1 MSTEKEW
8 PEPTEPEPDIEQL
21 QFWTMDGVCD
31 ATDGCQVEP
40 DGKCPHGYP
49 AWLLFLGYV

>member
-1 MSTEKEW
+1 MSTETNW
-8 PEPTEPEPDIEQL
+8 PEPTEPEPGIEQL

-49 AWLLFLGYV
+49 AWLLYLGFV